1 VVLWVLKKKIDG
13 ANYYFKKNEFNWL
26 NWQAR
31 RGPWKGPRNRV
42 DYENAGG
49 SGEDARRH
57 AGEARPAAAERRHN
71 VRGGRG
77 GEEREGLRSLFL
89 FFIIIFRATPLS
101 EGNSFHI
108 CHSLLSI
115 CLYLFLK
122 LHADFDDE
130 LDAPFKH
137 REI

>member
-1 VVLWVLKKKIDG
+1 MKMLEGAGKTRDG
-13 ANYYFKKNEFNWL
+13 TR
-26 NWQAR
+26 AR
-31 RGPWKGPRNRV
+31 RDPPPPSDGTTCV
-42 DYENAGG
+42 
-49 SGEDARRH
+49 
-57 AGEARPAAAERRHN
+57 
-71 VRGGRG
+71 GRG